1 MAIALA
7 NLSTLEIMSIF
18 KLLKKRAVLLF
29 GVFILFGFIVA
40 IFSVRSDSVESQLQV
55 SCMTEPF
62 AVLAEYDSYQVIQ
75 ATDLDGHGHHPEE
88 ILVTVQ
94 NGICSRL
101 NPPSDNDYPFS
112 KYIDQTA
119 AIALNE
125 QLWQRKIDAQGGKVK
140 FEAGFTTFAQESDAV
155 LYMPSDRYQ
164 ALENLEIEIPQNVQ
178 PADEPPSF

>member
-62 AVLAEYDSYQVIQ
+62 TVLAEYESYQVIQ
-75 ATDLDGHGHHPEE
+75 ATELDGHGHHPEE

-112 KYIDQTA
+112 KYIDKQA
-119 AIALNE
+119 AISLNE

-140 FEAGFTTFAQESDAV
+140 FEAGFATFAQESDAV

-164 ALENLEIEIPQNVQ
+164 ALENLEIEIPNNVQ